1 MKIDSTKL
9 SNNAADN
16 SFISLMGGGNGIVDM
31 PLNQLIETENQPFN
45 VFDDERMDA
54 LVEDIKINGV
64 LEPILVKQDGNKY
77 RILAG
82 HRRTHASKLA
92 GKETIPC
99 IIKNVKSGTEKLI
112 ITNTN
117 LTQRKEFLP
126 SELAKAYQMQL
137 EGYQE
142 LDAHQVR
149 TTAQIAEENN
159 VSRRTVQYYMKL
171 NNLTDALLELVDEG
185 IITVKAGAGL
195 SNLSS
200 ENQNKICK
208 YIKTHPISKV
218 DIDSVENIKAFLRN
232 NPAEGLGNEIL
243 VSQLNT
249 VFHQNKKAKSKSSEP
264 MYDTYIVNYQN
275 IEDTMFKA
283 RQNIIY
289 LDNSQK
295 LKNSVVL
302 KQKDY
307 QKLQAAQAKIEQQFN
322 LIKQIIEKA

>member
-9 SNNAADN
+9 TNNAADN
-16 SFISLMGGGNGIVDM
+16 SFIALMGGNGITEI
-31 PLNQLIETENQPFN
+31 PINQLIETENQPFN
-45 VFDDERMDA
+45 VFDDERMEA
-54 LVEDIKINGV
+54 LVDDIKINGV
-64 LEPILVKQDGNKY
+64 LEPIIVKQEGDEY

-82 HRRTHASKLA
+82 HRRTHASIRA
-92 GKETIPC
+92 GRTTMPC
-99 IIKNVKSGTEKLI
+99 IIKNVKPGTEKLI

-126 SELAKAYQMQL
+126 SELAKAYQLQL
-137 EGYQE
+137 EGYLE
-142 LDAHQVR
+142 LDANSVR
-149 TTAQIAEENN
+149 TTAQIAEDNN
-159 VSRRTVQYYMKL
+159 VSKRTVQYYLKL
-171 NNLTDALLELVDEG
+171 NNLNDALLDLVDKC

-195 SNLSS
+195 SDLSS
-200 ENQNKICK
+200 ENQSKICK

-232 NPAEGLGNEIL
+232 NPAEGKGNEIL

-249 VFHQNKKAKSKSSEP
+249 VFHLNKKEKSSEP

-275 IEDTMFKA
+275 IEDSMFKA
-283 RQNIIY
+283 RQSIIY

-307 QKLQAAQAKIEQQFN
+307 QKLQAAQAKIEQQFD
-322 LIKQIIEKA
+322 LIKRIIEKA